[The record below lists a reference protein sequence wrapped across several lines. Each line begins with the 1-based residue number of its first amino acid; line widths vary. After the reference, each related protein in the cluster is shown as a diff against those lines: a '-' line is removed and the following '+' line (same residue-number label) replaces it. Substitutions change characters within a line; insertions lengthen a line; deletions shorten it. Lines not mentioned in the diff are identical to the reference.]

1 MARKFLYVVAFL
13 VVLVIASA
21 FAFRLYGNELI
32 RWSLTPGALFRDQPR
47 TEVGAYTGTRLWFAR
62 PGLRNTPADW
72 LPPGVPRT
80 APGRAAVFFVHPTS
94 YISSGA
100 WNASVTDPDANGRA
114 QIFLRGQ
121 ASAFSAAGEVWAP
134 RYRQATFG
142 AFVTDSPDAKRALDL
157 AYSDVET
164 AFRAFLDQVGPD
176 RPLILAGH
184 SQGALHL
191 SRLLRDHVAS
201 DRAIRRRV
209 VAAYVVGWPISE
221 ATDLPRMGLPQCAEA
236 DQTGCILSWASFA
249 EPAEPELIADAFD
262 ATTGFDGRSRRGTSI
277 VCTNPLTGTADADAP
292 ASANRGTLFPS
303 EDLNSA
309 VMQPGRVPARCEG
322 RGFLLI
328 GPGPDV
334 GPYTLPGNNYHVY
347 DYSLFWANTRAD
359 AVRRLA
365 AFRG

>member
-1 MARKFLYVVAFL
+1 MARKFLYLVAFL
-13 VVLVIASA
+13 VVLVIAGGL
-21 FAFRLYGNELI
+21 AFRFYGNELI
-32 RWSLTPGALFRDQPR
+32 RWQLTPDALFRDQPR
-47 TEVGAYTGTRLWFAR
+47 TDMNAYSGTRLWFAR

-72 LPPGVPRT
+72 LPPGLART
-80 APGRAAVFFVHPTS
+80 APGRAAVFFIHPTS
-94 YISSGA
+94 YISSDA
-100 WNASVTDPDANGRA
+100 WNASTADPDANGRA

-157 AYSDVET
+157 AYGDVEA
-164 AFRAFLDQVGPD
+164 AFRAFIAQVGPD

-191 SRLLRDHVAS
+191 SRLLRDHVAT

-221 ATDLPRMGLPQCAEA
+221 ATDLAAIGLPQCERAT
-236 DQTGCILSWASFA
+236 QSGCILSWASFA
-249 EPAEPELIADAFD
+249 EPADPALIEQAFD
-262 ATTGFDGRSRRGTSI
+262 ATVGFNGQPRRGTSI
-277 VCTNPLTGTADADAP
+277 VCTNPLTGTADATAP
-292 ASANRGTLFPS
+292 ATANLGTLFPS
-303 EDLNSA
+303 DDLTGA
-309 VMQPGRVPARCEG
+309 TMEPGRVPAHCAD

-328 GPGPDV
+328 GEGPDV

-365 AFRG
+365 AYRR